1 MSDRFD
7 GSGRPPWRETNDGAL
22 LDGDGKPVGAITRA
36 YAAEPVTPANRAL
49 IVAAPE
55 LRRLLAAMVKD
66 AERGGRF
73 ECMYCDKYAPDHS
86 AACIVAA
93 ARAFLEDGDEQ
104 EKA

>member
-36 YAAEPVTPANRAL
+36 YAADPVTPANRAL

-55 LRRLLAAMVKD
+55 LLRHLRRVLEAK
-66 AERGGRF
+66 
-73 ECMYCDKYAPDHS
+73 S
-86 AACIVAA
+86 AAEIAESLAA
-93 ARAFLEDGDEQ
+93 ARAFLEGGDEEVQ
-104 EKA
+104 R

>member
-36 YAAEPVTPANRAL
+36 YAAEPVTAANRAL

-55 LRRLLAAMVKD
+55 LLRHLRAMIAAVTEGTAEVLD
-66 AERGGRF
+66 AR
-73 ECMYCDKYAPDHS
+73 
-86 AACIVAA
+86 AA
-93 ARAFLEDGDEQ
+93 ARAFLEDGGDEVQ
-104 EKA
+104 R